1 MLYNTDYF
9 MFKSIIFGFVS
20 CYIILI
26 ILCLNL
32 LYLDLCCCVSYRGCL
47 VYVFKQ
53 QFSVFKQHFTHFN
66 ALFHPH
72 VFPQMF
78 LNNNFQFLN
87 THTKRAHRYFVLIV
101 LFLFLDQIN
110 GVVIIVLPLD
120 IF

>member
-1 MLYNTDYF
+1 MGC
-9 MFKSIIFGFVS
+9 GFVS

-32 LYLDLCCCVSYRGCL
+32 LYLDLCCCVSYR
-47 VYVFKQ
+47 
-53 QFSVFKQHFTHFN
+53 
-66 ALFHPH
+66 
-72 VFPQMF
+72 
-78 LNNNFQFLN
+78 
-87 THTKRAHRYFVLIV
+87 YFVLTV

>member
-1 MLYNTDYF
+1 MLHCDL
-9 MFKSIIFGFVS
+9 SACGFVLNERLGFVP

-32 LYLDLCCCVSYRGCL
+32 LYLDLCCGVSY
-47 VYVFKQ
+47 
-53 QFSVFKQHFTHFN
+53 
-66 ALFHPH
+66 
-72 VFPQMF
+72 
-78 LNNNFQFLN
+78 
-87 THTKRAHRYFVLIV
+87 RYFVLIV